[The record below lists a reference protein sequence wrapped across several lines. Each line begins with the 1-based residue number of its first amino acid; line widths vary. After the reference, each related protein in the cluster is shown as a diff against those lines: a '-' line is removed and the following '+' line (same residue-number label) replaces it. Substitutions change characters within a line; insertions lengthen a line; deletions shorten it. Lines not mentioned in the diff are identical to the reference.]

1 MKKFLKILLISV
13 LAIAVALSTV
23 ACSDEAGGGSGG
35 KKGLIGKRQNDTW
48 VIYEYVDDGT
58 GITELNIGDELDLP
72 DGVTKVKIKA
82 NAFSDNNTL
91 KKIIVS
97 EKVTE
102 IEEGAF
108 AKMHEL
114 EELQLPFI
122 GQVKNADVYE
132 FETDEDTDSNKAI
145 DSERTIAHL
154 FGTEEY
160 GNGSSVTINYGSG
173 TKNCYIPFTLN
184 KIVVNASNYKIPMHA
199 FDGLMSVENIVL
211 NGTVTEIGQY
221 AFANTRISSIE
232 IPETV
237 KIVHEN
243 AFNNSKVENVLFA
256 STAIDGSIEIRDE
269 AFSGCTKINYIGA
282 GTQTDGT
289 IDLAKFKFT
298 SNFGLVDEEE
308 VSIGISAFNFGNED
322 EDEKEYTVLNAGSL
336 ELKDLFGN
344 TKAKKII

>member
-91 KKIIVS
+91 TTIIVP
-97 EKVTE
+97 ETVTE

-108 AKMHEL
+108 AKMHKL

-132 FETDEDTDSNKAI
+132 FETDEDVDSNKAI

-160 GNGSSVTINYGSG
+160 DNGSSVTIHYSAS
-173 TKNCYIPFTLN
+173 TKSCYRPVTLN
-184 KIVVNASNYKIPMHA
+184 KIVINANQYKIPRHA
-199 FDGLMSVENIVL
+199 FDGLWSIDNIVL
-211 NGTVTEIGQY
+211 NGTVTEIGEY
-221 AFANTRISSIE
+221 AFANTGITNIN
-232 IPETV
+232 IPESV
-237 KIVHEN
+237 AIVHEN
-243 AFNNSKVENVLFA
+243 AFNNSRVKNVLFA
-256 STAIDGSIEIRDE
+256 ATAVDGAIEIRDE
-269 AFSGCTKINYIGA
+269 AFSGCTSINYIGA

-298 SNFGLVDEEE
+298 SNFGLNEGEYN
-308 VSIGISAFNFGNED
+308 IGINAFNFDND
-322 EDEKEYTVLNAGSL
+322 ELEFTVLNAGSR

-344 TKAKKII
+344 TKTK